1 MPKEISFLV
10 FDLGGKLFAFELSNV
25 REVVRVKEVTKV
37 PRAPDYIKGVFN
49 LRGQIVPLIDLSK
62 VINAGSSKCREAI
75 ILSYDD
81 ELVGIAVESV
91 RGVLRVTKDDI
102 TSPPSDASEF
112 IEGLVKWGDRLVSI
126 LSSEKVLSRIS
137 GEEVSNY

>member
-1 MPKEISFLV
+1 MPKELSFLV
-10 FDLGGKLFAFELSNV
+10 FDVSGKLFAFDLSNV

-37 PRAPDYIKGVFN
+37 PKAPPFIKGVFN

-62 VINAGSSKCREAI
+62 VINTNEGKCREAI

-91 RGVLRVTKDDI
+91 KGVVRITRDDVM
-102 TSPPSDASEF
+102 SPPSDASEF
-112 IEGLVKWGDRLVSI
+112 IEGLIKWGDRLVSI
-126 LSSEKVLSRIS
+126 LNSEKILAKVCS
-137 GEEVSNY
+137 EERGI